1 MAEGDIDSVGEAEDE
16 LGYEH
21 SQFVR
26 TNWDKAENF
35 TSFSH
40 MLA

>member
-1 MAEGDIDSVGEAEDE
+1 MAEGDIDSVGDCEDE
-16 LGYEH
+16 LGYQR

-26 TNWDKAENF
+26 TSWDKAENF
-35 TSFSH
+35 TSFSY